1 MLDRLARR
9 LLDPPL
15 AAAGRRLAEAGIKA
29 DHLTWIG
36 FAMGMAGCLALALQL
51 YAAAFVLIA
60 ANRLLDGLDGAV
72 ARAGRATT
80 DFGGYLDIVLDFLF
94 YAAVPVAF
102 AAGRPE
108 VALVAA
114 LVVLSFVG
122 TGTSFLAFAILA
134 AKRSIPSGPKS
145 FFYLGGL
152 AEGTETALFL
162 LAICVWPGQFVWLS
176 LLFMA
181 LCWAT
186 LAGRVLA
193 AARAFR

>member
-1 MLDRLARR
+1 M
-9 LLDPPL
+9 
-15 AAAGRRLAEAGIKA
+15 AGRRLAEAGVKA

-36 FAMGMAGCLALALQL
+36 FGAGMAACLALALQL
-51 YAAAFVLIA
+51 YLPAFLLIV
-60 ANRLLDGLDGAV
+60 ANRVLDGLDGAV
-72 ARAGRATT
+72 ARAGDGAT

-108 VALVAA
+108 AALVAA
-114 LVVLSFVG
+114 LLVLSFVG

-134 AKRSIPSGPKS
+134 AKRRLSSGPKS

-162 LAICVWPGQFVWLS
+162 LAICVWPDRFFWLA

-186 LAGRVLA
+186 VAGRVLA

>member
-9 LLDPPL
+9 LVDPPL
-15 AAAGRRLAEAGIKA
+15 AVAGRRLAAAGVKA

-36 FAMGMAGCLALALQL
+36 FGAGMAACLALALQFYL
-51 YAAAFVLIA
+51 AALLLIA
-60 ANRLLDGLDGAV
+60 ANRVLDGLDGPV
-72 ARAGRATT
+72 ARAGAGAT

-102 AAGRPE
+102 AAGRPDA
-108 VALVAA
+108 ALVAA
-114 LVVLSFVG
+114 LLVLSFVG
-122 TGTSFLAFAILA
+122 TGASFLAFAILA
-134 AKRSIPSGPKS
+134 AKRGLANGPRS

-162 LAICVWPGQFVWLS
+162 LAICVWPDRFAWIA

-186 LAGRVLA
+186 VAGRIVA
-193 AARAFR
+193 AARAFG

>member
-9 LLDPPL
+9 LVDPPL
-15 AAAGRRLAEAGIKA
+15 AVAGRRLAEAGVKA

-36 FAMGMAGCLALALQL
+36 FGAGMAACLALALQL
-51 YAAAFVLIA
+51 YLPAFLLIV
-60 ANRLLDGLDGAV
+60 ANRVLDGLDGAV
-72 ARAGRATT
+72 ARAGGGAT

-108 VALVAA
+108 AALVAA
-114 LVVLSFVG
+114 FLVLSFVG
-122 TGTSFLAFAILA
+122 TGASFLAFAILA
-134 AKRSIPSGPKS
+134 AKRGLSSGPKS

-162 LAICVWPGQFVWLS
+162 LAICVWPDRFVWLS

-186 LAGRVLA
+186 VAGRLMA

>member
-9 LLDPPL
+9 LVDPPL
-15 AAAGRRLAEAGIKA
+15 VAAGRRLAKAGVKA
-29 DHLTWIG
+29 DHLTWLG
-36 FAMGMAGCLALALQL
+36 FGAGMAACLALALQF
-51 YAAAFVLIA
+51 YPAALLLIVV
-60 ANRLLDGLDGAV
+60 NRLLDGLDGPV
-72 ARAGRATT
+72 ARAGSGAT

-94 YAAVPVAF
+94 YAAAPVAF
-102 AAGRPE
+102 AAGRPDA
-108 VALVAA
+108 ALVAS
-114 LVVLSFVG
+114 LLVLSFVG

-134 AKRSIPSGPKS
+134 TKRGLRNGPRS

-162 LAICVWPGQFVWLS
+162 LAICVWPERFAWIAV
-176 LLFMA
+176 LFMA

-186 LAGRVLA
+186 VAGRVLA